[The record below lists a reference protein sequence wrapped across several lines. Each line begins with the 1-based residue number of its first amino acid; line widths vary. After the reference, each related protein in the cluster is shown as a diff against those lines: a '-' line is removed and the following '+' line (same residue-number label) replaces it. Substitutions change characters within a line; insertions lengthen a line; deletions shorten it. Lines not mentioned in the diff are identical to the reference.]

1 MSLNTIDELLVE
13 EIKDIYSAETQLLQA
28 LPELASAASSQELKD
43 GFEQHLHET
52 EEQVQ
57 RLEQVFNIL
66 GIQGDGKTC
75 EGMAG
80 LIRES
85 RQIVAEPGDPAVKDA
100 ALIAAAQKVEHYE
113 IATYGTICALAD
125 QLDDEEVKD
134 ILGRNLESEKDADDK
149 LTRLAQGGLFSSGI
163 NKRAEQSRSSGSMRS
178 SESMDVDEDIEDIRR
193 SERRGKGTDM
203 GGSSRRSS
211 R

>member
-13 EIKDIYSAETQLLQA
+13 EIKDMYSAETQLLQA
-28 LPELASAASSQELKD
+28 LPEMAAAASSQELKD
-43 GFEQHLHET
+43 GFVEHLRET
-52 EEQVQ
+52 QEQVQ

-66 GIQGDGKTC
+66 GIQGDGKIC

-80 LIRES
+80 IIREGKQLIS
-85 RQIVAEPGDPAVKDA
+85 EPGDPAVKDA
-100 ALIAAAQKVEHYE
+100 ALIGAAQKVEHYE
-113 IATYGTICALAD
+113 IASYGSICALAD
-125 QLDDEEVKD
+125 QIDDDDVKD
-134 ILGRNLESEKDADDK
+134 LLGQNLESEKDTDDK

-163 NKRAEQSRSSGSMRS
+163 NKRAEESRSIGTARHT
-178 SESMDVDEDIEDIRR
+178 EIVEEDIDITDAEKRARGEDL
-193 SERRGKGTDM
+193 